1 MKFVHDD
8 YDHDRD
14 HDHAAPA
21 SAQPLVEDI
30 RLLGRLLGDVIR
42 EQEGEDAY
50 KLVEQV
56 RQLAV
61 AFRRDDDTQAD
72 QELKALLHGQSALM
86 LVCIVRAFTYFSL
99 LANLAEDRHYIRR
112 RVAHERAGDVREGS
126 LDAMMA
132 RLRGAGIAADRIA
145 ATLRESHVSP
155 VLTAHPT
162 EVQRKSI
169 LDAQR
174 AIAQLLAERDA
185 IRAGEADAAGGVLVR
200 ALDANAARLR
210 GRIIQLWTTR
220 LLRLSRLTVVDE
232 IENALSYYQTTFL
245 REIPRLYASL
255 ERELPGQSVAT
266 FFRMGQ
272 WIGGDRD
279 GNPNVTAD
287 TLRYALRRQSE
298 TALRHYLSETHQL
311 GGELSM
317 SDYLIDVS
325 PALRALADRSPDE
338 SLHRRDEPYRK
349 ALSGIYAR
357 LAATLQA
364 LTGAEAAPHPV
375 APLAPYACA
384 EDFLDDLNVVAQS
397 LESHRAGELAVERLY
412 PLIRAASV
420 FGFHLATV
428 DLRQSS
434 DKHEAVVAE
443 LFAAARVE
451 PAYATLDEDARVA
464 ALLRQL
470 NDPRPLRIPGADY
483 SELACSELAIFETAR
498 AMRERYGRHAIR
510 HYIISHTETVSDLLE
525 VLLLQKEVGLLQGL
539 LNEEARADLIVVPLF
554 ETIEDLRNATDI
566 MRRFYALPGIFEMV
580 RRSGGEQDI
589 MLGYSDSNKDGG
601 IFTSNWELY
610 RAEIAL
616 ARLFEEYEGRGA
628 IKLRMFH
635 GRGGTV
641 GRGGGP
647 SYQAILAQPPGT
659 VRGQLR
665 LTEQGEVIASKY
677 TNADIGRRNLET
689 LVAATLEATLL
700 QSDAPAPAR
709 FLAAAAALSDASM
722 KAYRRL
728 VYETPGFREY
738 FFGST
743 PIREI
748 AGLNIGSR
756 PASRTGSQKIEDL
769 RAIPWGFSWG
779 QCRVTLPGWYGFGS
793 AVQAFVE
800 DPAHGQ
806 RDEPWE
812 WLRAMYR
819 DWPFFRT
826 LLSNLDMVLAK
837 SDLALASRYAEL
849 VEDRQLRGTV
859 FSEIEAEWRRTAQ
872 ALSRITGD
880 AERLARNPALAR
892 SISHRYPYLDP
903 LHHVQLELMR
913 RYRAGGHDPVL
924 KTGIHISINGIAA
937 GLRNSG

>member
-8 YDHDRD
+8 YD

-72 QELKALLHGQSALM
+72 QDLKALLHGQSALM

-112 RVAHERAGDVREGS
+112 RLAHERAGDVREGS

-397 LESHRAGELAVERLY
+397 LETHRAGELAVERLH

-434 DKHEAVVAE
+434 DKHETVVAE

-451 PAYATLDEDARVA
+451 PAYAALDEDARVA

-483 SELACSELAIFETAR
+483 SELARSELAIFETAR

-709 FLAAAAALSDASM
+709 FLTAAAALSDASM

-806 RDEPWE
+806 GDEPWE

-859 FSEIEAEWRRTAQ
+859 FSAIEAEWRRTAQ

-892 SISHRYPYLDP
+892 SISHRFPYLDP
-903 LHHVQLELMR
+903 LHHVQVELMR
-913 RYRAGGHDPVL
+913 RYRAGGEDPVL
-924 KTGIHISINGIAA
+924 RTGIHISINGIAA